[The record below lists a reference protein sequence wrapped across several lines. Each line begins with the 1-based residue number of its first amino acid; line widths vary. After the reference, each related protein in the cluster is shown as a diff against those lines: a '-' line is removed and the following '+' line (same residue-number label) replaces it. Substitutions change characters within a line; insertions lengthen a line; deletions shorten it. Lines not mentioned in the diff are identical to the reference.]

1 MRPKNE
7 ETKKKI
13 YEFINEYI
21 QTNRVSPTV
30 REIASG
36 TNCAVST
43 AYKFMVRLQE
53 EGLIDMA
60 GRRHIVSSVNS
71 WAMKSAPILGMVAC
85 GKPQTAIQDIQ
96 GYLPLNMD
104 YFGSGEYFALVAEG
118 DSMVNVGID
127 EGDLVIVRTI
137 SIKAEAAAVGD
148 TSCRVHMSTLR
159 EGMVKSVFSRRMSP
173 LSRASCTNSSV
184 TPATPSP
191 ILARDTSRLREES
204 SISGVR
210 VMPLCRKYCS
220 RNTRLL
226 ALRSSRIRGKS
237 AISCRVYT
245 WSKSQS

>member
-118 DSMVNVGID
+118 DSISRSIWKRQARRWSTRRGCRSSSS
-127 EGDLVIVRTI
+127 RT
-137 SIKAEAAAVGD
+137 SW
-148 TSCRVHMSTLR
+148 TRT
-159 EGMVKSVFSRRMSP
+159 
-173 LSRASCTNSSV
+173 SSV
-184 TPATPSP
+184 
-191 ILARDTSRLREES
+191 R
-204 SISGVR
+204 
-210 VMPLCRKYCS
+210 
-220 RNTRLL
+220 
-226 ALRSSRIRGKS
+226 
-237 AISCRVYT
+237 
-245 WSKSQS
+245 

>member
-21 QTNRVSPTV
+21 QTNRVSPTI

-53 EGLIDMA
+53 EGLIDIA

-118 DSMVNVGID
+118 NSMVNVGID
-127 EGDLVIVRTI
+127 EGDLVIVRRQATCADGQI
-137 SIKAEAAAVGD
+137 AVVQIED
-148 TSCRVHMSTLR
+148 ESDDECSATLKRVFRDEKHKRFPPAPGKRYDGRFSTPT
-159 EGMVKSVFSRRMSP
+159 M
-173 LSRASCTNSSV
+173 
-184 TPATPSP
+184 
-191 ILARDTSRLREES
+191 
-204 SISGVR
+204 
-210 VMPLCRKYCS
+210 
-220 RNTRLL
+220 
-226 ALRSSRIRGKS
+226 
-237 AISCRVYT
+237 
-245 WSKSQS
+245 

>member
-127 EGDLVIVRTI
+127 EGDLVIVRRQSTCEYGQI
-137 SIKAEAAAVGD
+137 AVVQIEDESDDECSATLKRVFRDEKHKRFRLHPEND
-148 TSCRVHMSTLR
+148 TMEDFYADNVEIIGIAVKVLKNLR
-159 EGMVKSVFSRRMSP
+159 
-173 LSRASCTNSSV
+173 
-184 TPATPSP
+184 
-191 ILARDTSRLREES
+191 
-204 SISGVR
+204 
-210 VMPLCRKYCS
+210 
-220 RNTRLL
+220 
-226 ALRSSRIRGKS
+226 
-237 AISCRVYT
+237 
-245 WSKSQS
+245 

>member
-53 EGLIDMA
+53 EGFIDMA

-127 EGDLVIVRTI
+127 EGDLVIVRRQSTCEDGQI
-137 SIKAEAAAVGD
+137 AVVQIED
-148 TSCRVHMSTLR
+148 ESDDECSATLR
-159 EGMVKSVFSRRMSP
+159 KTIRWKIS
-173 LSRASCTNSSV
+173 
-184 TPATPSP
+184 TPT
-191 ILARDTSRLREES
+191 
-204 SISGVR
+204 
-210 VMPLCRKYCS
+210 M
-220 RNTRLL
+220 
-226 ALRSSRIRGKS
+226 
-237 AISCRVYT
+237 
-245 WSKSQS
+245 

>member
-30 REIASG
+30 REIASAV
-36 TNCAVST
+36 NCAVSS

-53 EGLIDMA
+53 EGFIDMA
-60 GRRHIVSSVNS
+60 GRRHIVSSVNR

-118 DSMVNVGID
+118 DSMVNVGIA
-127 EGDLVIVRTI
+127 EGDLVIVRRQSTCDDGQI
-137 SIKAEAAAVGD
+137 AVVQIEDESDECSATLKRVFRDKKRKRFRLHPEND
-148 TSCRVHMSTLR
+148 TMEDFYADNVEIIGIAVKVLKNLR
-159 EGMVKSVFSRRMSP
+159 
-173 LSRASCTNSSV
+173 
-184 TPATPSP
+184 
-191 ILARDTSRLREES
+191 
-204 SISGVR
+204 
-210 VMPLCRKYCS
+210 
-220 RNTRLL
+220 
-226 ALRSSRIRGKS
+226 
-237 AISCRVYT
+237 
-245 WSKSQS
+245 

>member
-53 EGLIDMA
+53 EGFIDMA
-60 GRRHIVSSVNS
+60 GRRH

-127 EGDLVIVRTI
+127 EGDLVIVRRQSTCEDGQI
-137 SIKAEAAAVGD
+137 AVVQIEDESDDECSATLKRVFRDEKHKRFRLHPEND
-148 TSCRVHMSTLR
+148 TMEDFYADNVEIIGIAVKVLKNLR
-159 EGMVKSVFSRRMSP
+159 
-173 LSRASCTNSSV
+173 
-184 TPATPSP
+184 
-191 ILARDTSRLREES
+191 
-204 SISGVR
+204 
-210 VMPLCRKYCS
+210 
-220 RNTRLL
+220 
-226 ALRSSRIRGKS
+226 
-237 AISCRVYT
+237 
-245 WSKSQS
+245 

>member
-21 QTNRVSPTV
+21 QTNRVSPTI

-127 EGDLVIVRTI
+127 EGDLVIVRRQSTCDDGLI
-137 SIKAEAAAVGD
+137 AVVQIEDESDDECSATLKRVFRDKKHKRFLLHPEND
-148 TSCRVHMSTLR
+148 TMEDFYADNVEIIGIAVKVLKNLR
-159 EGMVKSVFSRRMSP
+159 
-173 LSRASCTNSSV
+173 
-184 TPATPSP
+184 
-191 ILARDTSRLREES
+191 
-204 SISGVR
+204 
-210 VMPLCRKYCS
+210 
-220 RNTRLL
+220 
-226 ALRSSRIRGKS
+226 
-237 AISCRVYT
+237 
-245 WSKSQS
+245 

>member
-127 EGDLVIVRTI
+127 EGDLVIVRRQSTCEDGQI
-137 SIKAEAAAVGD
+137 AVVQIENESD
-148 TSCRVHMSTLR
+148 DECSATL
-159 EGMVKSVFSRRMSP
+159 
-173 LSRASCTNSSV
+173 
-184 TPATPSP
+184 
-191 ILARDTSRLREES
+191 
-204 SISGVR
+204 
-210 VMPLCRKYCS
+210 
-220 RNTRLL
+220 
-226 ALRSSRIRGKS
+226 S
-237 AISCRVYT
+237 A
-245 WSKSQS
+245 

>member
-71 WAMKSAPILGMVAC
+71 WAMKSAP
-85 GKPQTAIQDIQ
+85 AIQDIQ

-127 EGDLVIVRTI
+127 EGDLVIVRRQSTCEDGQI
-137 SIKAEAAAVGD
+137 AVVQIEDESDDECSATLKRVFRDEKHKRFRLHPEND
-148 TSCRVHMSTLR
+148 TMEDFYADNVEIIGIAVKVLKNLR
-159 EGMVKSVFSRRMSP
+159 
-173 LSRASCTNSSV
+173 
-184 TPATPSP
+184 
-191 ILARDTSRLREES
+191 
-204 SISGVR
+204 
-210 VMPLCRKYCS
+210 
-220 RNTRLL
+220 
-226 ALRSSRIRGKS
+226 
-237 AISCRVYT
+237 
-245 WSKSQS
+245 